1 MRGVGWNFSFLTT
14 PSGIWHLSNLS
25 DHFLSGS
32 KGAFSSCFYHQ
43 SFLFILSSLHNDTK
57 KGIDRN
63 ALEPDIIDYSILQR
77 KYRFRKQTC
86 IMGGIRLLEFAY
98 NATSLERPP
107 FSTISIFDTH
117 MGDRLVVLRVHSVLT
132 ICREDFS
139 DP

>member
-1 MRGVGWNFSFLTT
+1 M
-14 PSGIWHLSNLS
+14 
-25 DHFLSGS
+25 SGS